1 MLAENLPCMSQN
13 VCVCVASFDY
23 EADLPTWEGRV
34 HVVIESERIEL
45 SLGGSKGKRRRVD
58 CRVEISSD
66 DGTSESGIHR
76 HRRTT
81 YEADSAAIKPVIW
94 PNTER
99 AVTRPEVRPPHTAFL
114 PFLPSSPNGCSSN
127 TGTNNETKVISS

>member
-13 VCVCVASFDY
+13 VCVASFDY
-23 EADLPTWEGRV
+23 EADLPTSEGRV

-45 SLGGSKGKRRRVD
+45 SLGGGKGKRRRVD

-94 PNTER
+94 PNTGR
-99 AVTRPEVRPPHTAFL
+99 RDAARSAPAAHSIPSLSSSIPKRLQLKKLTQITRP
-114 PFLPSSPNGCSSN
+114 
-127 TGTNNETKVISS
+127 K